1 VSEGPRVT
9 RRRLIGT
16 AAAGG
21 LAAGAA
27 GATGGFA
34 IGRSDAEADTGSQ
47 VVPFRGPHQAG
58 IATPAQDRLHFA
70 SFDMTSRSRSD
81 LRDLLRTWTE
91 AAERMT
97 AGRRAGDR
105 NNQRFS
111 PPEDTGEA
119 EGLHAANLTI
129 TVGFGPSLF
138 DGRFGLRG
146 QRPAALKRIP
156 TLPGDEIDPSLSD
169 GDLCVQAC
177 ADDPQVAFH
186 AVRNLT
192 RLASGVAV
200 MRWCQLGFGRTAR
213 TSRDQSTPRNL
224 MGFKDGTNN
233 VTAQDATALR
243 NDVWVGR
250 EGPGWMTGGAY
261 VVTRRI
267 RMLIEAWDRTGL
279 GEQEQT
285 FGRHKDSGAPFGT
298 KAEFDTVPLDRGN
311 ADGTPLIPV
320 DAHIRLAAPSR
331 NAGSR
336 LLRRGYSFTDGFD
349 PQRGQLDAG
358 LFFICFQR
366 DPEKQFVAIQRRLG
380 AHDALNEYI
389 VHESSAVFAV
399 PPGVRGRG
407 DWLGRELL
415 ENS

>member
-34 IGRSDAEADTGSQ
+34 IGRGDAEADTGSQ
-47 VVPFRGPHQAG
+47 VVPFRGTHQAG

-70 SFDMTSRSRSD
+70 SFDMTTRSASD

-97 AGRRAGDR
+97 AGRRAGEQ
-105 NNQRFS
+105 NNQRFT

-129 TVGFGPSLF
+129 TIGFGPSLF
-138 DGRFGLRG
+138 DDRFGLRDR
-146 QRPAALKRIP
+146 RPAALKRIP

-233 VTAQDATALR
+233 VTAQDTTALR
-243 NDVWVGR
+243 REVWVGR
-250 EGPGWMTGGAY
+250 EGPAWMTGGTY

-285 FGRHKDSGAPFGT
+285 FGRHKDSGAPFGK
-298 KAEFDTVPLDRGN
+298 KAEFDTVELDRGK
-311 ADGTPLIPV
+311 ADGTPLIPA

-331 NAGSR
+331 NSGAR

-349 PQRGQLDAG
+349 AQRGQLDAG

-366 DPEKQFVAIQRRLG
+366 DPEKQFLAIQRRLG
-380 AHDALNEYI
+380 AHDSLNEYI

-407 DWLGRELL
+407 DWLGRGLL
-415 ENS
+415 DG